1 MLDRVIPCDLTHSTR
16 TYIGLVFLSVHV
28 ILNIF
33 CVMDW
38 LTYSIFILVFLS
50 ARAIQQEH
58 MGEQYLVSPITG
70 EKIPADKVQHHM
82 KIGK

>member
-1 MLDRVIPCDLTHSTR
+1 
-16 TYIGLVFLSVHV
+16 
-28 ILNIF
+28 
-33 CVMDW
+33 MDW